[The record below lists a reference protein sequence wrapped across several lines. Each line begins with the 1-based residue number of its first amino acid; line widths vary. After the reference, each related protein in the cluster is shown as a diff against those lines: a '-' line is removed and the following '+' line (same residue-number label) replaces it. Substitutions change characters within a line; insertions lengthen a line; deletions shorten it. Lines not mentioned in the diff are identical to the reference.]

1 MTVLDLL
8 EEIEDIV
15 DKAPGVP
22 LTGKVMV
29 DADELNAIVMDIRKS
44 LPDDVHQAQ
53 WVKEEK
59 ERILQE
65 ARVEYERLINEAKKQ
80 ADYLVET
87 NDITLRAHK
96 LSEEI
101 QQNAHEYSKELK
113 MRTYDYMDKILFDM
127 ENKMDEFGMKLFGEM
142 YSQMEKSLLEI
153 NNILKQNR
161 EEVKEMAYN
170 TQNGTDGSGTDVK

>member
-29 DADELNAIVMDIRKS
+29 DADELRTIVMDIRKS

-53 WVKEEK
+53 WIKEEK

-65 ARVEYERLINEAKKQ
+65 ARSEYERLIKEAQKQ
-80 ADYLVET
+80 ADYLVDT
-87 NDITLRAHK
+87 NDITVRAHK
-96 LSEEI
+96 ASEEI
-101 QQNAHEYSKELK
+101 IQNAQNYSKELK

-142 YSQMEKSLLEI
+142 CGQLEKSMGNL
-153 NNILKQNR
+153 NDILKSNR
-161 EEVKEMAYN
+161 EEIKVMAYN
-170 TQNGTDGSGTDVK
+170 TQHSSEE

>member
-29 DADELNAIVMDIRKS
+29 DADELRTIVMDIRKS

-59 ERILQE
+59 DRILQE
-65 ARVEYERLINEAKKQ
+65 ARAEYERLIKEAQKQ
-80 ADYLVET
+80 ADYLVDT
-87 NDITLRAHK
+87 NDITVRAHK
-96 LSEEI
+96 ASEEI
-101 QQNAHEYSKELK
+101 IQNAQNYSKELK

-127 ENKMDEFGMKLFGEM
+127 ENKMDEFSMKLFGEM
-142 YSQMEKSLLEI
+142 YGQLEKQMSNL
-153 NNILKQNR
+153 NDVLKNNR
-161 EEVKEMAYN
+161 EEIKGMAYN
-170 TQNGTDGSGTDVK
+170 TQHGSDVNESNM

>member
-29 DADELNAIVMDIRKS
+29 DADELRTIVMDIRKS

-53 WVKEEK
+53 WIKEEK
-59 ERILQE
+59 ERILAE
-65 ARVEYERLINEAKKQ
+65 ARAEYERLIKEAQKQ
-80 ADYLVET
+80 ADYLVDT
-87 NDITLRAHK
+87 NDITVRARK
-96 LSEEI
+96 VSEEI
-101 QQNAHEYSKELK
+101 IQNAQVYSRELK

-142 YSQMEKSLLEI
+142 YGQLEKSME
-153 NNILKQNR
+153 NVNGILKNNR
-161 EEVKEMAYN
+161 EEIKTMAYN
-170 TQNGTDGSGTDVK
+170 TQQSIEE